1 MASDL
6 FTKFLACSVG
16 MGLFITLMILTA
28 PQWSRLFAAK
38 WSVHLWA
45 VLGICLCLP
54 LTPDIPAVEAFFTRY
69 PWIMACWLL
78 IALLILGFAFYR
90 QFRFRK
96 EAMRWSNEP
105 KNSTFSIKA
114 ARLAEELNMH
124 KIPVIRVTA
133 KVACPTTVGIGEP
146 LLLLPH
152 ENYTDTEFD
161 IILRHEFYHYLH
173 SHISYK
179 VFLSLVCALHWFNP
193 AVWMMR
199 EKASVDLEAAC
210 DDALLADASEKT
222 RRQYS
227 DTILSVMQS
236 PSVSGTPFATHAYGS
251 PMATGRRLVRLLS
264 APPKTGGAALLCL
277 AVILSFLS
285 GTAVA
290 AATARLEAP
299 AAPASAPEPAASSS
313 TFESRPKDSASRED
327 SSLPSDSALSEESSQ
342 ESFTASS
349 GESPAPDESTEDNAS
364 SEASSALDE
373 SSEDEASS
381 VPDESSEDE
390 ASSEASS
397 APDES
402 PEDESGASSETASA
416 PEAPAFP
423 LESAMSVAD
432 ALPEALRGLNSYA
445 TQFLGASEGIENI
458 VIPGKTDSGMP
469 PDDILMIIINRVVDG
484 YNNGTVDTTLANPD
498 APRLMPIPAA
508 IEGDLPRITDPDDFT
523 ALPRTANGYSLSVP
537 IPGSGMEL
545 QIWVDDNGTDDT
557 YEFDVVAARF
567 ARG

>member
-28 PQWSRLFAAK
+28 PQWSRFFAAK
-38 WSVHLWA
+38 WSVRLWA
-45 VLGICLCLP
+45 VLGACLCLP
-54 LTPDIPAVEAFFTRY
+54 LTLDVPAVEAFFSRY
-69 PWIMACWLL
+69 PWIMACWLV

-96 EAMRWSNEP
+96 EALHWSNEP
-105 KNSTFSIKA
+105 ENSAFAVKA
-114 ARLAEELNMH
+114 ARLAEELNMR
-124 KIPVIRVTA
+124 KVPIIRVTA
-133 KVACPTTVGIGEP
+133 KVACPTTVGIGDP

-152 ENYTDTEFD
+152 ETYSDGEFD

-179 VFLSLVCALHWFNP
+179 VFLSVVCALHWFNP

-199 EKASVDLEAAC
+199 EKASIDLEAAC

-236 PSVSGTPFATHAYGS
+236 PSVSVTPFATHAYGS

-264 APPKTGGAALLCL
+264 APPKTGGAALLCV

-290 AATARLEAP
+290 AATAKLEAS
-299 AAPASAPEPAASSS
+299 AAPTIAPEPVGSSS
-313 TFESRPKDSASRED
+313 ATEQLPATSMADTDEPFPDDDISQENSAVPKESSEDAFTASRE
-327 SSLPSDSALSEESSQ
+327 
-342 ESFTASS
+342 
-349 GESPAPDESTEDNAS
+349 
-364 SEASSALDE
+364 E
-373 SSEDEASS
+373 SSEDEAVSS
-381 VPDESSEDE
+381 TESSTLEESSEE
-390 ASSEASS
+390 ASVSSSEDAPASEES
-397 APDES
+397 SQDSPDPTPDE
-402 PEDESGASSETASA
+402 
-416 PEAPAFP
+416 PAFP

-432 ALPEALRGLNSYA
+432 ALPGALRSLNSYA
-445 TQFLGASEGIENI
+445 SQFLGASEGIEDI
-458 VIPGKTDSGMP
+458 VVPGKTDSGMP
-469 PDDILMIIINRVVDG
+469 SDDILMMIINRVVDG
-484 YNNGTVDTTLANPD
+484 YNNGTVDTTLADPD

-508 IEGDLPRITDPDDFT
+508 IEGDLPTITDPDDFS
-523 ALPRTANGYSLSVP
+523 ALPRTANGYSISVP